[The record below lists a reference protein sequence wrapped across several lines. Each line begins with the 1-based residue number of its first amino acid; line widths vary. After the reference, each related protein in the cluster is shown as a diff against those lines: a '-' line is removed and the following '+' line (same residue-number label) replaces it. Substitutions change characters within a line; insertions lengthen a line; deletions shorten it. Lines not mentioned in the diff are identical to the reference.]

1 MFSDSHC
8 LNSQKKCRNK
18 QKYCKVKAKSL
29 EGRECPTVDI
39 ETYNKRR
46 KEIVAKQ

>member
-1 MFSDSHC
+1 MQKFFFVDKCHKLYYNKKGII
-8 LNSQKKCRNK
+8 LN
-18 QKYCKVKAKSL
+18 KSL

>member
-1 MFSDSHC
+1 MYTVGIMKHLC
-8 LNSQKKCRNK
+8 
-18 QKYCKVKAKSL
+18 KSL

>member
-1 MFSDSHC
+1 MEF
-8 LNSQKKCRNK
+8 
-18 QKYCKVKAKSL
+18 KSL

-39 ETYNKRR
+39 EIYKKRR